1 MRMLLV
7 QVPCFSNLDCWF
19 WWASLQIKKKSPESL
34 FLSMATSR
42 HPRIEQAMVIWEVF
56 IVERGACQIN
66 GVEHHA
72 TRHLS
77 TGCTKFVI
85 SQSHTI
91 THPQNNFRRISFS
104 LFKNQNNITN
114 KKGTLLTPEKKKKM
128 VRNFISFILQVLHMI
143 TIKKKKKN
151 L

>member
-1 MRMLLV
+1 
-7 QVPCFSNLDCWF
+7 
-19 WWASLQIKKKSPESL
+19 
-34 FLSMATSR
+34 
-42 HPRIEQAMVIWEVF
+42 MVIWEVF

-77 TGCTKFVI
+77 TGCTKFEI
-85 SQSHTI
+85 LQSHTI

-114 KKGTLLTPEKKKKM
+114 KKGTLLTPEKKNGQKLH
-128 VRNFISFILQVLHMI
+128 FIHFTGSTHD
-143 TIKKKKKN
+143 N
-151 L
+151 N